1 MNKLKTI
8 IAREYISRV
17 KKKSFLILTF
27 LSPFLFA
34 LLVLI
39 PVWMSQNNQGED
51 VNMAIVDK
59 SNSFHEALVSSDA
72 LTFNYFQGG
81 MDSVNV
87 LFDSD
92 NYDAV
97 IYFPEDFRTDSV
109 TIFSKKSLSLGN
121 KSKIKYMINAH
132 VEKQNLLAQ
141 DIDPVVLMQVK
152 ENIPIKTLKR
162 SKSGELEQSSSELN
176 TALGFIGAIII
187 YMFIFIYGASLM
199 RGAMEEK
206 TGRVVEII
214 VSSARPFELMLGK
227 IIGVAM
233 VALTQFGI
241 WIASI
246 AIFIAVGNES
256 FLASSPQIQSIMMS
270 FQSVNFAMWIP
281 LFLFYFIGGYLLYG
295 SLFAAIGAA
304 VDNETDTQQFMLP
317 ITIPLILAFI
327 FAQSI
332 IENPTGELAIIMS
345 QIPFTSPIVMMVRI
359 GFGVPAWE
367 IFLSMF
373 FLAITFLFTVWIA
386 SKIYRIGILSYG
398 KKITYKDLWKWIR
411 YKG

>member
-34 LLVLI
+34 LIILI
-39 PVWMSQNNQGED
+39 PVWIGQNNEGEE
-51 VNMAIVDK
+51 VNMAVVDK
-59 SNSFHEALVSSDA
+59 SNNFQEAFISSEEIN
-72 LTFNYFQGG
+72 FNYFQGG
-81 MDSVNV
+81 MDSVDV
-87 LFDSD
+87 LFDSE

-97 IYFPEDFRTDSV
+97 IYLPEDFRNDSV
-109 TIFSKKSLSLGN
+109 TIYSAKSLSLGN

-141 DIDPVVLMQVK
+141 DIDPVILIQVK
-152 ENIPIKTLKR
+152 ENIPVKTLKR
-162 SKSGELEQSSSELN
+162 SKSGELEKSSSELN
-176 TALGFIGAIII
+176 TALGFAGALII

-233 VALTQFGI
+233 VAFTQFGI

-246 AIFIAVGNES
+246 AIFIAIGNQS
-256 FLASSPQIQSIMMS
+256 FLASSPEIQSIMMS

-281 LFLFYFIGGYLLYG
+281 LFIFYFIGGYLLYG

-332 IENPTGELAIIMS
+332 IENPSGQLAVIMS

-367 IFLSMF
+367 ILLSMF
-373 FLAITFLFTVWIA
+373 FLILTFIFTVWIA

-398 KKITYKDLWKWIR
+398 KKITYAELWKWIR